1 MSEPF
6 FTRGGDDGYTGF
18 LGKGRIAK
26 EDPRIEALGAL
37 DEATAVLGLARA
49 HARSAEAPDLLLE
62 AQRNLYNLMAEV
74 AAAPE
79 NAAQFRTIQAETVAR
94 LEEHIA
100 SLSKITAIPNEFIIP
115 GDSING
121 AFFDLARVVV
131 RRAERRVAE
140 LAHRGDLANPELLRY
155 LNRLSSLCFVLELRE
170 NQVLGRGNI
179 TLAKDHGSA

>member
-1 MSEPF
+1 MSDSF
-6 FTRGGDDGYTGF
+6 FTRGGDDGYTGL

-26 EDPRIEALGAL
+26 EDPRIEALGAV

-49 HARSAEAPDLLLE
+49 HARSAEAPELLLE

-74 AAAPE
+74 AASPE
-79 NAAQFRTIQAETVAR
+79 IAGQFRAIHAETVAR
-94 LEEHIA
+94 LEAQIE
-100 SLSKITAIPNEFIIP
+100 SLSTITKIPDQFIIP
-115 GDSING
+115 GDATNS

-140 LAHRGDLANPELLRY
+140 LAHSGGIANPELLRY

-170 NQVLGRGNI
+170 HQVVGKGNI
-179 TLAKDHGSA
+179 TLAKDHGS